1 MVEIRLV
8 ELLNRIQRKIMRR
21 LAPLVRAKG
30 LSLTEAL
37 VLWKLHRRDSYRVTD
52 LASEVGLPPSTLTGV
67 LDRLADG
74 GWLTREPDP
83 GDRRGVVLK
92 STRKL
97 GDFVQRTL
105 RASSRS
111 LERSF
116 KALPPETLQRLDQGL
131 TAGVHLGLGLGQPIS
146 NRSCPSGPPRSGP

>member
-21 LAPLVRAKG
+21 LAPFVQAEG

-37 VLWKLHRRDSYRVTD
+37 VLWKLHRGESYRVTD
-52 LASEVGLPPSTLTGV
+52 LASEIGLPPSTLTGV
-67 LDRLADG
+67 LDRLAEG
-74 GWLTREPDP
+74 GWLEREPDP
-83 GDRRGVVLK
+83 RDRRGVVLK
-92 STRKL
+92 KTRKL
-97 GDFVQRTL
+97 GDFVQQTL

-116 KALPPETLQRLDQGL
+116 KALPPETLERLNEGL
-131 TAGVHLGLGLGQPIS
+131 SALLDCLERDEEPK
-146 NRSCPSGPPRSGP
+146 R

>member
-8 ELLNRIQRKIMRR
+8 ELLNRIQRKIVRR
-21 LAPLVRAKG
+21 LAPFVQAEG

-37 VLWKLHRRDSYRVTD
+37 VLWKLHRGDSCRVTD
-52 LASEVGLPPSTLTGV
+52 LATEIGLPPSTLTGI
-67 LDRLADG
+67 LDRLAGG
-74 GWLTREPDP
+74 GWLKREPDP
-83 GDRRGVVLK
+83 GDRRRVVLK
-92 STRKL
+92 NTPKL

-116 KALPPETLQRLDQGL
+116 KALPPETLRQLNEGL
-131 TAGVHLGLGLGQPIS
+131 AALLGCLEAEEER
-146 NRSCPSGPPRSGP
+146 NK